1 MPVKSARACSNCV
14 AFIESSKSVK
24 MDKRRVTLLADPTHA
39 GSLGFERKCRQSWL
53 AQFSSGIS
61 NKGEL
66 TNGTRIKINWR
77 VMNWWV
83 IITKQMAEGMN
94 KSINEQISC
103 DREMNKESTQIKHE
117 RTND

>member
-1 MPVKSARACSNCV
+1 
-14 AFIESSKSVK
+14 
-24 MDKRRVTLLADPTHA
+24 
-39 GSLGFERKCRQSWL
+39 
-53 AQFSSGIS
+53 
-61 NKGEL
+61 
-66 TNGTRIKINWR
+66 
-77 VMNWWV
+77 MNWWV